1 MLFTTL
7 MCTFVLII
15 AGNLLI
21 YLDHVESSEAKAL
34 LETFYSPV
42 FQIFYDTFTSTEST
56 LKQKS
61 KILLLFLVIN

>member
-61 KILLLFLVIN
+61 KILLLFFVIN